1 MAAPPITTSLQRY
14 PASVRT
20 SRIGRGGQN
29 PAFFPLV
36 FLLLLA
42 SSNIL
47 LINQRVAIQSG
58 GQNIIGL
65 RDVAF
70 LLLLVL
76 GMPSAKKLAELMRLG
91 AIKICLTVVG
101 LAVFGAVYAFV
112 QERQPTQIADELIP
126 LMAWFLPVIIAANL
140 KTLPSIERC
149 HRALVVL
156 GVIVSVLSL
165 AEAILKVP
173 LVTGATTEKTLS
185 EIGNLGARSTPSCW
199 PLMMIAFGSLIV
211 ELSCRRWNS
220 VTSMLSRAIPLSVV
234 ALASFMT
241 QSRTLLVGMVVC
253 LLGAMVAARTRRI
266 RILFLCVCFGIP
278 LMVTVTAQIGG
289 SLLGRGFEDYYTK
302 RYAVLFGI
310 DSISEY
316 APTDGRSVE
325 IRQAVER
332 WPEWLWIGKGL
343 ASTYRDVM
351 YTDEKSG
358 DAQIAHNIVLYFGT
372 RFGVI
377 GIAVF
382 LLFCAAAW
390 SLFYRALHSPRP
402 YNTVALCLGVD
413 LAALVVTAMFGNV
426 FAMTYMAP
434 VAMTAFGCL
443 VAWTVWSAQFR
454 TAPRPAGTSPFRAF
468 DRNPDQ
474 DRGREVG
481 RPA

>member
-1 MAAPPITTSLQRY
+1 VL
-14 PASVRT
+14 
-20 SRIGRGGQN
+20 
-29 PAFFPLV
+29 
-36 FLLLLA
+36 LLLLA
-42 SSNIL
+42 SSNIF
-47 LINQRVAIQSG
+47 LINQRVALQSG

-70 LLLLVL
+70 GVLLLL

-101 LAVFGAVYAFV
+101 LAVFGAVYAFL
-112 QERQPTQIADELIP
+112 QERQPVQIADELIP

-185 EIGNLGARSTPSCW
+185 EVGNLGVRSTPSCW
-199 PLMMIAFGSLIV
+199 AIMMIAFGSLIV
-211 ELSCRRWNS
+211 ELSARRWNS
-220 VTSMLSRAIPLSVV
+220 ATSMLSRAIPLSVV

-253 LLGAMVAARTRRI
+253 LLGAIVAARTRRI
-266 RILFLCVCFGIP
+266 RILLLCVCFGVP

-289 SLLGRGFEDYYTK
+289 SLLGHGFEDYYTK

-310 DSISEY
+310 DSVSEY

-325 IRQAVER
+325 IKQALER

-351 YTDEKSG
+351 YTDERSG
-358 DAQIAHNIVLYFGT
+358 DAQIAHDSVLYFGT

-382 LLFCAAAW
+382 LLFGAAVG

-413 LAALVVTAMFGNV
+413 MACLVATSLFGNI

-434 VAMTAFGCL
+434 VAMVTFGCL
-443 VAWTVWSAQFR
+443 VAWTLWSAQIR
-454 TAPRPAGTSPFRAF
+454 TAPRHLRFEVTT
-468 DRNPDQ
+468 
-474 DRGREVG
+474 RGHR
-481 RPA
+481 